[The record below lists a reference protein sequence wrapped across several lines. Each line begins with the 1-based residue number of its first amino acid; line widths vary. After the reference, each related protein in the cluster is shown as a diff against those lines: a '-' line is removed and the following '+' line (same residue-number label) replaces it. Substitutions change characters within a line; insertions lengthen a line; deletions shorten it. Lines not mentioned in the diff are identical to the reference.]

1 MTMQV
6 NVSTRGSA
14 IGPAL
19 WRNRALIALVSL
31 HFLAV
36 YAICLMLGHEFG
48 SGTASTLINLLQLQ
62 VPLFLIILFFWRFG
76 WMVIKVRPRRPIQW
90 FLNDLKEIVL
100 DRHRIFCGAVAFVTM
115 CLFAG
120 TFTVAKDLIPV
131 IHPFA
136 WDETFAVWD
145 RVLHFGQ
152 DPWRLIWP
160 LTGSP
165 YVTTAINAAYHLW
178 LMLAY
183 FLIFVACFNVS
194 RHDKHRTYLLA
205 DVTCWIVGGNILA
218 TIFSSVGPVYYQAMG
233 YGTDFRPLMDQLYAF
248 NEVSPVWALPLQE
261 MLIDGYLN
269 DGPVKGISAMP
280 SMHVA
285 STVMM
290 TLYAFSVSRV
300 WGWIMTVF
308 AALILVGSVQ
318 LGWHYAI
325 DGYVSIVLAL
335 GIYWVA
341 RRVIEALSRA
351 EANA

>member
-6 NVSTRGSA
+6 N
-14 IGPAL
+14 I
-19 WRNRALIALVSL
+19 
-31 HFLAV
+31 
-36 YAICLMLGHEFG
+36 YAICLMLGRDFG

-76 WMVIKVRPRRPIQW
+76 WMVVKVRPRRPIQW
-90 FLNDLKEIVL
+90 FIADLKDIIF
-100 DRHRIFCGAVAFVTM
+100 DRDRMFCGAFAFVTM

-136 WDETFAVWD
+136 WDESFAAWD
-145 RVLHFGQ
+145 RALHFGQ

-160 LTGSP
+160 VTGTP
-165 YVTTAINAAYHLW
+165 HITTAINAAYHLW

-218 TIFSSVGPVYYQAMG
+218 TIFSSVGPVYYETMG
-233 YGTDFRPLMDQLYAF
+233 YGSDFRPLMDELYAF

-261 MLIDGYLN
+261 MLIDGYMN

-290 TLYAFSVSRV
+290 TLYAFSVSRI
-300 WGWIMTVF
+300 WGGIMTVF
-308 AALILVGSVQ
+308 ATIILVGSVQ

-325 DGYVSIVLAL
+325 DGYVSIFLAL
-335 GIYWVA
+335 GIYWLA
-341 RRVIEALSRA
+341 RRVISALSFA
-351 EANA
+351 ERKH

>member
-6 NVSTRGSA
+6 NVSQGRSA

-19 WRNRALIALVSL
+19 WRNRALIALVGI

-36 YAICLMLGHEFG
+36 YSVCMLLGRDFG
-48 SGTASTLINLLQLQ
+48 SGTASTLINLLKLQ
-62 VPLFLIILFFWRFG
+62 VPLFLIVLFFWRFG
-76 WMVIKVRPRRPIQW
+76 WMVVKIRPKRPITW
-90 FLNDLKEIVL
+90 FLNDLKEIVC
-100 DRHRIFCGAVAFVTM
+100 DRDRIFCGSIAFLAM

-120 TFTVAKDLIPV
+120 SFTVAKDLIPV

-136 WDETFAVWD
+136 WDETFAIWD
-145 RVLHFGQ
+145 RALHFGH
-152 DPWRLIWP
+152 DPWQLIWP
-160 LTGSP
+160 ITGTP
-165 YVTTAINAAYHLW
+165 HITTAINAAYHLW

-218 TIFSSVGPVYYQAMG
+218 TVFSSVGPVYYEALG
-233 YGTDFRPLMDQLYAF
+233 YGTDFQPLMDQLYAF
-248 NEVSPVWALPLQE
+248 NEISPVWALPLQE
-261 MLIDGYLN
+261 MLIDGYMN
-269 DGPVKGISAMP
+269 DGAVKGISAMP

-290 TLYAFSVSRV
+290 TLYAYSVSRT
-300 WGWIMTVF
+300 WGYIMTVF
-308 AALILVGSVQ
+308 ASVILVGSVQ

-335 GIYWVA
+335 GIYWLA
-341 RRVIEALSRA
+341 RRVVRILARGDA
-351 EANA
+351 ES